1 MEKFQTD
8 VFNSTDS
15 DLKSSLAHPLNVQEC
30 ESVAMVETAKD
41 RHGNDVSKKHFEIYF
56 QAVQDITLQIYD
68 FLKHGFEYGQ
78 PDLILTYFLI
88 FDSNDEPDSF
98 FDRCQKL
105 HQKTDESYQRIGDP
119 KNLLST
125 LYLVY
130 FANSQEK
137 RMKSIFEAPQY
148 LVSDADPTSS

>member
-56 QAVQDITLQIYD
+56 QGKKQLRYLGIISII
-68 FLKHGFEYGQ
+68 FLY
-78 PDLILTYFLI
+78 
-88 FDSNDEPDSF
+88 
-98 FDRCQKL
+98 
-105 HQKTDESYQRIGDP
+105 
-119 KNLLST
+119 
-125 LYLVY
+125 
-130 FANSQEK
+130 
-137 RMKSIFEAPQY
+137 
-148 LVSDADPTSS
+148 